1 MIDLSRN
8 FFGILTVKP
17 IKLPGQ
23 FWGAGNSLPLGEPRN
38 F

>member
-1 MIDLSRN
+1 MIDFSKI
-8 FFGILTVKP
+8 FGILTVKP